1 MTLRHH
7 AIRTSNEGCI
17 AIVMCG
23 AGRGGGG
30 GGGEAAER
38 ESFVINLNR
47 GRNSG
52 CLLCAKNE
60 VGKSVQ

>member
-1 MTLRHH
+1 MPHH
-7 AIRTSNEGCI
+7 VIRTSNEGCI

-23 AGRGGGG
+23 GGQGG
-30 GGGEAAER
+30 WRGGEAAER

-52 CLLCAKNE
+52 CLPCGKNE
-60 VGKSVQ
+60 VG